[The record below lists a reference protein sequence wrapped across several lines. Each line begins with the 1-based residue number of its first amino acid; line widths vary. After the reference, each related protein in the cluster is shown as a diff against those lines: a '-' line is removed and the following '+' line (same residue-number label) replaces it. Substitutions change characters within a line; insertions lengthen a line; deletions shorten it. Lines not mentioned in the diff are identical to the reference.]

1 MLVSQLL
8 LWAAVIVQGVLIAAL
23 ARQVG
28 ILHERIAPAGA
39 LTLHQKVEV
48 GEVASPMTVTT
59 IEGVALEVGGRRDGR
74 SQLLFFASPD
84 CPVCKSLLPVV
95 RSAARAESDWLD
107 VVLAGDGTKAAYSRL
122 IAEYGLGGEA
132 ELTARIADWFQLHA
146 GAGALSTKILQGTV
160 SGVDVVGHKL
170 ANAPSFTF
178 NVGPDLTLA
187 RGSFGTISVHP
198 SLAYQSSQYFEVI
211 NEPILKQKG
220 YALLDAHVDYESAD
234 GHFTASGWV
243 KNAAQQFYFTSRV
256 DLLAGFGFIYNHI
269 GNPRTYGVTLGY
281 KF

>member
-48 GEVASPMTVTT
+48 GEVATPMTVTT
-59 IEGVALEVGGRRDGR
+59 IDNVPIEVGGRRDGR

-95 RSAARAESDWLD
+95 RSAAKAERDWLD

-122 IAEYGLGGEA
+122 VAEHGLGGMPLVLSEA
-132 ELTARIADWFQLHA
+132 LGRAF
-146 GAGALSTKILQGTV
+146 GV
-160 SGVDVVGHKL
+160 SKLPYAVLLDEEGRVASLGLVNSREHLESLFVAKEHGVASIQD
-170 ANAPSFTF
+170 F
-178 NVGPDLTLA
+178 LA
-187 RGSFGTISVHP
+187 RR
-198 SLAYQSSQYFEVI
+198 
-211 NEPILKQKG
+211 QKE
-220 YALLDAHVDYESAD
+220 A
-234 GHFTASGWV
+234 
-243 KNAAQQFYFTSRV
+243 
-256 DLLAGFGFIYNHI
+256 
-269 GNPRTYGVTLGY
+269 
-281 KF
+281 